1 MISRMIDCVSVTQ
14 KQLRNAQ
21 SLEEAGPKIN
31 KEISLIMAFIE
42 GKVDKI
48 LGFLT
53 KTATYIKYLGQSPH
67 FKPTLKKGKI
77 LSCLQSEANQNS

>member
-14 KQLRNAQ
+14 KQLRKAQ

-42 GKVDKI
+42 SRVDKV
-48 LGFLT
+48 LGFSKETKLT
-53 KTATYIKYLGQSPH
+53 IHST
-67 FKPTLKKGKI
+67 
-77 LSCLQSEANQNS
+77 

>member
-42 GKVDKI
+42 SKVDKV
-48 LGFLT
+48 LGFSKETKLT
-53 KTATYIKYLGQSPH
+53 IHST
-67 FKPTLKKGKI
+67 
-77 LSCLQSEANQNS
+77 

>member
-14 KQLRNAQ
+14 KQLRKAQ

-42 GKVDKI
+42 SKVDKV
-48 LGFLT
+48 LGFSTETAIYISTLT
-53 KTATYIKYLGQSPH
+53 YLIDVHSRLLLAK
-67 FKPTLKKGKI
+67 FV
-77 LSCLQSEANQNS
+77 S

>member
-14 KQLRNAQ
+14 KQLRKAQ

-42 GKVDKI
+42 KEVDKVSGFPIGYFKIDSKCLSFFVDRDARYI
-48 LGFLT
+48 LIFAKL
-53 KTATYIKYLGQSPH
+53 
-67 FKPTLKKGKI
+67 
-77 LSCLQSEANQNS
+77 